1 MSSLRALSGRT
12 RQTGEIVVT
21 RCIVRKRMMDGM
33 PMEPLFRLLTTEN
46 FTGTVTL
53 GVYRGGV
60 RTISVEDRQEIDG

>member
-1 MSSLRALSGRT
+1 
-12 RQTGEIVVT
+12 
-21 RCIVRKRMMDGM
+21 MMDGM